1 MEDTLMGGRI
11 ERERDGRGV
20 ETVWLDNQDHR
31 NTLNNVLIDAMA
43 SAINEASNDN
53 NCRVIVIR
61 GRGGIFCAGR
71 ELRDLAA
78 LLDADISLIQ
88 STYHRLR
95 LLNEALYLCRKP
107 TIAVVEK
114 YAFGAGATLATWCDI
129 AIAEKEALFAYPEVR
144 HGIVP
149 SPIVMALNRGAP
161 RKAVMDLILTGRRIN
176 GEEAARCHIITRAVP
191 KIDLES
197 DIQATIADILKGS
210 PDAIARTKD
219 FIVHA
224 EDASMRSAM
233 HSAVDSISIGL
244 THSETRRRISAFL
257 AGAR

>member
-1 MEDTLMGGRI
+1 MAGRI
-11 ERERDGRGV
+11 EIERDDRGV
-20 ETVWLDNQDHR
+20 ETIWLNNQDHR
-31 NTLNNVLIDAMA
+31 NTLNNILIDDMA
-43 SAINEASNDN
+43 AAVHRSSSDDQ
-53 NCRVIVIR
+53 CHVIIIR
-61 GRGGIFCAGR
+61 GRGGVFCAGR

-88 STYHRLR
+88 ATYHRLR
-95 LLNEALYLCRKP
+95 MLNEALYLCRKP

-114 YAFGAGATLATWCDI
+114 YAFGAGATLASWCDI
-129 AIAEKEALFAYPEVR
+129 AIAEDDASFAYPEVR

-161 RKAVMDLILTGRRIN
+161 RKAIMDLILTGRRID
-176 GEEAARCHIITRAVP
+176 GREAALCHIITRAVA
-191 KIDLES
+191 KTDLETNVE
-197 DIQATIADILKGS
+197 ATISNILKGS

-233 HSAVDSISIGL
+233 LSAVDSISIGL
-244 THSETRRRISAFL
+244 THPETRRRISAFL